1 MNTFENLMNE
11 WRTRFDEMKVQ
22 LNLGKMDAADAFEK
36 QKEQLKSFVEQAKEK
51 LDQGTEVAEEQARN
65 LKAKLEELGLQ
76 LHLGKAETVEAF
88 EAQRKKIEPALQ
100 DVYDAAKKAYSTG
113 YHQAMNLFDT
123 QADWFKTNLEIMQLK
138 FALAK
143 MDAKEEAEDL
153 KKKLDEKLEELSG
166 HSKNWQEQ
174 VKDNVEE
181 WSNMAKDN
189 MEKFRDWMKGL
200 TK

>member
-22 LNLGKMDAADAFEK
+22 LSLGKMDAAEAFEK
-36 QKEQLKSFVEQAKEK
+36 QKDNLKAFIEEAKQS
-51 LDQGTEVAEEQARN
+51 LDKGTEVAEEQAKN
-65 LKAKLEELGLQ
+65 LKAKLEELNLQ

-100 DVYDAAKKAYSTG
+100 DVYDSAKKAYQTG
-113 YHQAMNLFDT
+113 YNQAMNVFDT

-153 KKKLDEKLEELSG
+153 KKKLDEKLEELSR
-166 HSKNWQEQ
+166 HSKSWQEQ

-181 WSNMAKDN
+181 WSDMAKEN